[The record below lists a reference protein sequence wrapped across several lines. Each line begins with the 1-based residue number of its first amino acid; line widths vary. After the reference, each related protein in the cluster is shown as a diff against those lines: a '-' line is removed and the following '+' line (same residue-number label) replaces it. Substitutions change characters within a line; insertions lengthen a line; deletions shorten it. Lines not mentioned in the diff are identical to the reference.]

1 VSYVPIVVPQ
11 QAEPS
16 RQTRELADLL
26 GRVVQE
32 YEKAHPTVT
41 GPEVSE
47 ALQLAKRAS
56 TKAAGSETM
65 AIKLAL
71 VGGVTLMAG
80 LVLFFAMQRGGGLD
94 IANVQVMV
102 AVVALGIAGA
112 FVAILKRRG

>member
-1 VSYVPIVVPQ
+1 VTYVPIVVPP

-41 GPEVSE
+41 GSEVSE

-56 TKAAGSETM
+56 TKGAGNELM

-71 VGGVTLMAG
+71 VGGLTLMGG
-80 LVLFFAMQRGGGLD
+80 LGLFFFMQQGGEFS
-94 IANVQVMV
+94 IANTQVMV
-102 AVVALGIAGA
+102 AVIALGIAGA
-112 FVAILKRRG
+112 FVAILKRRE